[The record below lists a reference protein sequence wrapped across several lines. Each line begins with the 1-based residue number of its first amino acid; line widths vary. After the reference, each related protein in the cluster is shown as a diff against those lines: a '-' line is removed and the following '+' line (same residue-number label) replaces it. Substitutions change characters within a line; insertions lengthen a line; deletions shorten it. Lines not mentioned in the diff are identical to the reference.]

1 MLTIRYVEIG
11 GEEEQY
17 NAKVQKCFEKVA
29 EIFGGIKRICYL
41 CTRNQ
46 EMMLRFGNHIGRSF
60 GSLGEWL
67 KPVVC

>member
-1 MLTIRYVEIG
+1 M
-11 GEEEQY
+11 
-17 NAKVQKCFEKVA
+17 
-29 EIFGGIKRICYL
+29 FGGIKRICYL